1 MSKNILICAVLLAAS
16 VFLAGCNKTES
27 ANANANDNANA
38 GTVATTTT
46 RPGPDN
52 SEITTATDANGVK
65 TETRVFRDNPHVSKV
80 VVTTRNGTRTAR
92 VYSRSGEEKELN
104 KGESESVLE
113 KTGDAI
119 AGSAGFVANKTVEG
133 AKTVADKTVEG
144 TKKGVEVGKDVGAK
158 TAEGAKTVA
167 EKTAEGAKTV
177 GSKTADTA
185 KTVGS
190 KTAEGA
196 KTVGEKTAGG
206 AKKAGKAIK
215 KVVSP

>member
-1 MSKNILICAVLLAAS
+1 MSKNIVICGTFLAAS

-38 GTVATTTT
+38 GAVATTTT

-52 SEITTATDANGVK
+52 SEIITTTDANGVK
-65 TETRVFRDNPHVSKV
+65 TETRVFRDNTHVSKV

-92 VYSRSGEEKELN
+92 VYSRTGEEKELN
-104 KGESESVLE
+104 KDESESALE

-119 AGSAGFVANKTVEG
+119 AGTAGFVADKTVQG
-133 AKTVADKTVEG
+133 AKIVADKTVEG
-144 TKKGVEVGKDVGAK
+144 TKKGVEVGKDVGA
-158 TAEGAKTVA
+158 
-167 EKTAEGAKTV
+167 KTAEGAKTV

-206 AKKAGKAIK
+206 AKKVGRAIK
-215 KVVSP
+215 RAVTP